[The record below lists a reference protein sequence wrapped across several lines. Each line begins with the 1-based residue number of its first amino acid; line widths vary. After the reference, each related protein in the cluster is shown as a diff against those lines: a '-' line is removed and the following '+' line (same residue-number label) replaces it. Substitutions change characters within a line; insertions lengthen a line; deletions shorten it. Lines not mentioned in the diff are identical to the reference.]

1 MRLAFGFLPQL
12 VALVQVLT
20 PTVGRLMEGQLQPRQ
35 PRLRLLLPLLR
46 KLQVQ
51 LLERKCLLVFD

>member
-12 VALVQVLT
+12 VVSVQVLT
-20 PTVGRLMEGQLQPRQ
+20 PTVGRLMEGQLQTRL

-46 KLQVQ
+46 KLQVHF
-51 LLERKCLLVFD
+51 LERKCLLVFD